1 MNELTL
7 KIIAELKA
15 LAVDGL
21 SIDISEKTDGS
32 VSVVFHQ
39 SSEEI
44 DLDPPT
50 EINCF
55 GSKYW
60 KDKDGLL
67 HRDGDLPAAIYADG
81 SKYYYK
87 NGNCHRD
94 GDLPAIEHAD
104 GTKCYYKNGNCHR
117 DGDLP
122 AIEHADGTKCYYK
135 NGKCHRDGDLPA
147 IEYANGERDYY
158 KNGKPHRDGNKPAII
173 RKNRYEYCL
182 DGKLILIVKHKNGVV
197 EI

>member
-94 GDLPAIEHAD
+94 GDLPAVIF
-104 GTKCYYKNGNCHR
+104 KN
-117 DGDLP
+117 
-122 AIEHADGTKCYYK
+122 K
-135 NGKCHRDGDLPA
+135 
-147 IEYANGERDYY
+147 
-158 KNGKPHRDGNKPAII
+158 
-173 RKNRYEYCL
+173 YEYWL
-182 DGKLILIVKHKNGVV
+182 DGKHILTVKHKDGIV

>member
-104 GTKCYYKNGNCHR
+104 GTKCYYKNG
-117 DGDLP
+117 
-122 AIEHADGTKCYYK
+122 
-135 NGKCHRDGDLPA
+135 KCHRDGDLPA